1 MHPAAHAPGLPA
13 RSRARDAQ
21 WAAWAL
27 PLAAGALLRA
37 DPPPPPATWLQAIA
51 LAAQVKPQVV
61 QCKSHH
67 ITLSQ

>member
-1 MHPAAHAPGLPA
+1 MHPIYHLHAVTA

-37 DPPPPPATWLQAIA
+37 DPPPPPAAWLQAIA
-51 LAAQVKPQVV
+51 LAAQVKA
-61 QCKSHH
+61 
-67 ITLSQ
+67 